1 MPKLKCKAEN
11 CAYNYDWLCRKNTI
25 DVDGPSS
32 KCKNQTCCKS
42 FCDKSDNS
50 LDTEFATFDRM
61 PSIHTEIYCDAVN
74 CVYEKIK
81 SVLQIELKF
90 LMMVKLIRNI
100 TLIVKL
106 LNLLIK
112 SGNTTFIF
120 T

>member
-74 CVYEKIK
+74 CVYEKNQKCFADLVEI
-81 SVLQIELKF
+81 
-90 LMMVKLIRNI
+90 
-100 TLIVKL
+100 
-106 LNLLIK
+106 LNDGK
-112 SGNTTFIF
+112 TDKEHYTHCQTFEPID
-120 T
+120 